1 MSYGFQENKLLVP
14 YSENE
19 ERAQIINVSDLES
32 SMPRKSKRLS
42 KKRSKKSRRTTKG
55 FKGFKGVKIVHGK
68 LALKVL
74 GYQGVQK
81 LSPSQLIR
89 FIPLNKLKTAA
100 KKVLHLTGHLK
111 SKRKKR
117 KSRKKK

>member
-1 MSYGFQENKLLVP
+1 MSYGFQERKLLVP

-19 ERAQIINVSDLES
+19 ERAQIINVSELES

-42 KKRSKKSRRTTKG
+42 KKKSKRSKKIRNS
-55 FKGFKGVKIVHGK
+55 FKGFKGVRIVNGK

-81 LSPSQLIR
+81 LAPSQIVR

-100 KKVLHLTGHLK
+100 KKVLHLTEHTK

-117 KSRKKK
+117 KSKKKK